1 MAKFNN
7 VKLQLLLYQ
16 PNNIKYKATEQ
27 QKTIVLVNRELYY
40 KRSKMSILFSAG
52 RKWKLMLIQEWEFDS
67 TPPPTLFIF

>member
-52 RKWKLMLIQEWEFDS
+52 RK
-67 TPPPTLFIF
+67 